1 MSLPGGTFPHQ
12 KFMARCETLLLLDLH
27 RAVKFH
33 YEMRQPLDRYLGQDV
48 FNSVLMGVRCHPA
61 HRDILC
67 ATEGSSSG
75 QMKTWSCSVSKW
87 SLITYHTLQTVL
99 RVHGVQ
105 QRLRQGPWSPGIYPP
120 AKDGWMDVECAQQD
134 DAYVCGKLCKHQGGE
149 GSCGGSDGSSEEGVG
164 DPPTESVNILRRG
177 ELCAVF
183 LEGSEYVNLC
193 TH

>member
-120 AKDGWMDVECAQQD
+120 AKDGWIQGIFSTQ
-134 DAYVCGKLCKHQGGE
+134 KLNPGLPHCRQMLYRLSHQG
-149 GSCGGSDGSSEEGVG
+149 SQ
-164 DPPTESVNILRRG
+164 I
-177 ELCAVF
+177 ELC
-183 LEGSEYVNLC
+183 
-193 TH
+193 